1 VRKVTARKSKTVH
14 LDRTLDR
21 SGGLEGEQFM
31 YKPRQDLDFLEQL
44 PVPPHAAPAEAANSA
59 EQPVVS
65 GKQAGAGFVAKAIE
79 GALLLGSL
87 LLVLAWMAFLARGA
101 FDLLDW
107 TLS

>member
-1 VRKVTARKSKTVH
+1 
-14 LDRTLDR
+14 
-21 SGGLEGEQFM
+21 M

-44 PVPPHAAPAEAANSA
+44 PVPTQAAPAETSGSG
-59 EQPVVS
+59 EQPDVS
-65 GKQAGAGFVAKAIE
+65 VKPAGAGFAAKAVE

-101 FDLLDW
+101 FSLLDW

>member
-1 VRKVTARKSKTVH
+1 
-14 LDRTLDR
+14 
-21 SGGLEGEQFM
+21 M

-44 PVPPHAAPAEAANSA
+44 PAPAHAAPTEVASGA
-59 EQPVVS
+59 EQPVES
-65 GKQAGAGFVAKAIE
+65 GKSTGAGFVAKAIE

-101 FDLLDW
+101 FTLLDW